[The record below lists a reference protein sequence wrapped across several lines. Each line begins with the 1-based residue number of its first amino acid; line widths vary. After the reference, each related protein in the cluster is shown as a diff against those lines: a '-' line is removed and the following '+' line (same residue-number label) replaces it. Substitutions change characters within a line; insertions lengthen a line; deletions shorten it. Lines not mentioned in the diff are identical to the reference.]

1 MSLIPLI
8 AEGIILGILT
18 GGIYALMASGLTL
31 VFGVLD
37 IINIAQGILVILGA
51 YLSYWLEKQFHLD
64 LFVGLLITIPTMF
77 VFGVLIHWAFISR
90 IKWDR
95 VTLSI
100 LVTFAIALVIEG
112 ALGYFFTT
120 NLVILHAW
128 YIDASF
134 QVFGFYINYIYLFAF
149 LLSVVLLAALFMLVY
164 RTDFGLRLRA
174 SMQNRTAA
182 SLIGIDVP
190 RVQGITFGI
199 GVALAA
205 AGGVAYGATNA
216 FNPASSYD
224 LIYRLLVIIVLG
236 GMGSLRGALIASLVM
251 VVIGDVTAL
260 VWSPLWSSTVFFVLL
275 VVLLVFRP
283 QGLFGRLEGRKQ

>member
-1 MSLIPLI
+1 M
-8 AEGIILGILT
+8 
-18 GGIYALMASGLTL
+18 
-31 VFGVLD
+31 
-37 IINIAQGILVILGA
+37 
-51 YLSYWLEKQFHLD
+51 
-64 LFVGLLITIPTMF
+64 
-77 VFGVLIHWAFISR
+77 
-90 IKWDR
+90 
-95 VTLSI
+95 
-100 LVTFAIALVIEG
+100 
-112 ALGYFFTT
+112 
-120 NLVILHAW
+120 
-128 YIDASF
+128 
-134 QVFGFYINYIYLFAF
+134 FGFYINYIYLFAF